1 MMGCNCRL
9 LLLWMQT
16 VVSMPFTLDDG
27 MLPPPPINMKRD
39 IPEKVLIGY
48 ASHAYENVKKAVVE
62 DGVNIVI
69 WAFIDIV
76 HVGEHQLGDALEN
89 EVLVN
94 QDGMMEEAR
103 ISSSPRRALM
113 NITATNNIQTH
124 ARIKTGL
131 DLEKIKTL
139 IEELD
144 EAGHSDVVHLGA
156 IGGWNGPH
164 LDPSLNALE
173 WYRGWKESMASSIF
187 HGIDW
192 DLEGN
197 DNLASPYN
205 VFTLDCLE
213 KMVEISRLMKS
224 DGYIVTMAPPQSY
237 LDFNTSNF
245 SRFVNLTVPD
255 RRWHKDFH
263 YFGCNVYAYILA
275 KCGDCIDLISL
286 QLYESFSDAAMSVF
300 FDGMAADDYLFSFVW
315 DHVVI
320 RDQSVYIDFSQDPS
334 LEMQGQKVEIPLS
347 KLVLGLANGW
357 ALNSDQNKTLYVS
370 STECEE
376 AYLKLKESKHGDLTP
391 RGFMFWTIEERGSR
405 EVYLARGIGKFIH
418 KGHGTKQ

>member
-1 MMGCNCRL
+1 MR
-9 LLLWMQT
+9 
-16 VVSMPFTLDDG
+16 FTLDDG
-27 MLPPPPINMKRD
+27 MLPPINMKRD

-48 ASHAYENVKKAVVE
+48 ASHAYENVKKAVME

-69 WAFIDIV
+69 WAFIDVVNLVI
-76 HVGEHQLGDALEN
+76 DAD
-89 EVLVN
+89 EVIVN
-94 QDGMMEEAR
+94 QDGMIEKAK

-113 NITATNNIQTH
+113 NITTTNNIQTH

-224 DGYIVTMAPPQSY
+224 DGYIVSMAPPQSY

-245 SRFVNLTVPD
+245 SRYVNLTVPE
-255 RRWHKDFH
+255 RRWHNEFN
-263 YFGCNVYAYILA
+263 YFGCNVYAYLLA

-418 KGHGTKQ
+418 KGHSTE